1 MRKADVLLP
10 LCACAFALN
19 FFPTSEADARGF
31 GFGGA
36 RSIFK
41 GAAKALGVQPQSG
54 GSGGGSSHRNSG
66 GGSGSGNSGG
76 SDDGDDNGD
85 VGSKG
90 LITASKNA
98 AESRKVAKKSEELAD
113 YERSLKVEHARNV
126 DAAIDDFLDE
136 LRKQHQD
143 LLAGVKNSGRNFNVN
158 TATSLQINQVTKG
171 QISAAV
177 DSVYDKQHLGDYDKF
192 AGELWTRD
200 RLKVRVL
207 NVAET
212 DLAPYFDGVGARG
225 PSMDDINGLLDRSA
239 RFVYAEALELG
250 EIIGV
255 SHSFDR
261 FIVTIYEQSSDNP
274 GSLWT
279 TGADGQYERL
289 VSTVIDNVPRQKFVA
304 SDSTQIK
311 DSLGLEKQFQFRF
324 RARRAI
330 YDCLSQNYSALAS
343 GGGKTIEIASKG
355 VQPARS
361 TRGASLDADAN
372 AQPAKSAAA
381 DAKIAPDAAPDAVWR
396 HAQDYVKDVCR
407 GPVMAVADAASK
419 GDLKPVPARFDS
431 SNTAPP
437 TSAVSPAS
445 SP

>member
-10 LCACAFALN
+10 VCACAFALS
-19 FFPTSEADARGF
+19 FFPISEADARGF

-41 GAAKALGVQPQSG
+41 GAAKALGVAPLG
-54 GSGGGSSHRNSG
+54 NGSGGGSSHRGGSG
-66 GGSGSGNSGG
+66 GGGSGNSGG
-76 SDDGDDNGD
+76 SDDADSSSDT
-85 VGSKG
+85 GSKG

-212 DLAPYFDGVGARG
+212 ELAPYFDGVGARG

-330 YDCLSQNYSALAS
+330 YDCLAQNYSALAT
-343 GGGKTIEIASKG
+343 GGGKTIEIASKV
-355 VQPARS
+355 VQPA

-372 AQPAKSAAA
+372 AQPAKSAVA